1 MNLNKLKPDWKVVK
15 FGDVVKNANLVERD
29 IEGSGIER
37 IVGLEHIDPENVH
50 IRRWHSPEDGTS
62 FTRKFVPGQTLF
74 GKRRAYQRKVAFAEF
89 EGICSGDILTFETKD
104 SKALLPE
111 LLPFICQTDAFFDY
125 ALSTSAGSLS
135 PRTSWKALKNFEFS
149 LPPLDEQKRIAEIL
163 WAADE
168 AEYRLHETYYN
179 LADIE
184 KKELIRVLEGGLTNA
199 ARKILRAK
207 SLFQTQWIN
216 RAIPMDWKL
225 RELREVI
232 VEAKSGFASGDRSND
247 GLVQLRMNNVSRRC
261 QPSWDE
267 LTRIPVTPEE
277 YSSYLLVKGDILFN
291 NTNSEDL
298 VGKSFLFEEYTE
310 PVVFSNHFT
319 RLRVDADQ
327 IVPDY
332 CALWIKRGFW
342 IGLFQRRCQRW
353 IGQAAVQQDNL
364 LSLQILLPTLDEQQ
378 RIVDYFRQIN
388 SKFNEIENHIQILRN
403 IRKSLTNKLLP
414 SEGDSHV

>member
-1 MNLNKLKPDWKVVK
+1 MSKKDLNPGWEMVK
-15 FGDVVKNANLVERD
+15 FGDIAQNVAVRVDPAEAKTD
-29 IEGSGIER
+29 IY
-37 IVGLEHIDPENVH
+37 VGLEHLDPDTLHLRQWGHPSDV
-50 IRRWHSPEDGTS
+50 I
-62 FTRKFVPGQTLF
+62 GQKLAFKKGDVIF
-74 GKRRAYQRKVAFAEF
+74 GRRRAYQRKLAVAEF
-89 EGICSGDILTFETKD
+89 DGICSAHAMVVRA
-104 SKALLPE
+104 KAKMILPE
-111 LLPFICQTDAFFDY
+111 FLPFFLQSDMFMERAIEI
-125 ALSTSAGSLS
+125 SVGSLS
-135 PRTSWKALKNFEFS
+135 PTINWKTLKEQEFP
-149 LPPLDEQKRIAEIL
+149 LPPLDEQKRIADIL

-168 AEYRLHETYYN
+168 TEYRLHETYHN
-179 LADIE
+179 LAEIE
-184 KKELIRVLEGGLTNA
+184 KRELIRVLEGGLTNA
-199 ARKILRAK
+199 ETEIMRAK

-216 RAIPMDWKL
+216 RAISIDWKL

-277 YSSYLLVKGDILFN
+277 YSSHLLVKGDILFN

-298 VGKSFLFEEYTE
+298 VGKSFLFEGYAE

-319 RLRVDADQ
+319 RLRVDEDQ
-327 IVPDY
+327 IVPEY

-364 LSLQILLPTLDEQQ
+364 LSLQILLPTLGEQK
-378 RIVDYFRQIN
+378 RIVDYFREIN
-388 SKFNEIENHIQILRN
+388 SKFDEIEKHIQILRN